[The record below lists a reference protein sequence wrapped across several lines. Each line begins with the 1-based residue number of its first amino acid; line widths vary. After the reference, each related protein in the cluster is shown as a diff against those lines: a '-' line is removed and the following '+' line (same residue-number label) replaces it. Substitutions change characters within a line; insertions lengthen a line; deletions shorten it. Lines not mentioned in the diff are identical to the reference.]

1 MSTGP
6 IPVPVERHGIMTVYD
21 LITYLEDCPAVAL
34 VRVRFNDDPLD
45 TTPGAIRV
53 SRVDTERGTKYV
65 VIEPA

>member
-21 LITYLEDCPAVAL
+21 LITYLEDCPTVAL
-34 VRVRFNDDPLD
+34 VRVRFNDEPLD
-45 TTPGAIRV
+45 ASSSAIRV
-53 SRVDTERGTKYV
+53 SRVDTERGSKYV